1 MLNLKT
7 VKKILKKIA
16 NMLKKLLNKKN
27 LIVLALFTLLVVF
40 SSSFDIV
47 EGIADKLNKGDKR
60 TVHQNTQDKQSS
72 KMMIELNKNN
82 LSAKVNKKY
91 DSCLG
96 KYDCEGEDTSK
107 IKTIPFIDR
116 GCIASDGTK
125 LNAKDDSDCAHQ
137 KIIYQNKKQSSLL
150 NN

>member
-1 MLNLKT
+1 MLNFKIINR
-7 VKKILKKIA
+7 ILKKIT
-16 NMLKKLLNKKN
+16 NMLKKILHKRN
-27 LIVLALFTLLVVF
+27 LIILTLITLLVVF
-40 SSSFDIV
+40 SSSFDII

-82 LSAKVNKKY
+82 LSAKVNKKF

-96 KYDCEGEDTSK
+96 KYDCEGDDTSK

>member
-1 MLNLKT
+1 MLNFKIINR
-7 VKKILKKIA
+7 ILKKIT

-27 LIVLALFTLLVVF
+27 LIVLALFTLLVIF

-96 KYDCEGEDTSK
+96 KYDCEGDDTSK
-107 IKTIPFIDR
+107 IKNHTIYR
-116 GCIASDGTK
+116 
-125 LNAKDDSDCAHQ
+125 
-137 KIIYQNKKQSSLL
+137 
-150 NN
+150 